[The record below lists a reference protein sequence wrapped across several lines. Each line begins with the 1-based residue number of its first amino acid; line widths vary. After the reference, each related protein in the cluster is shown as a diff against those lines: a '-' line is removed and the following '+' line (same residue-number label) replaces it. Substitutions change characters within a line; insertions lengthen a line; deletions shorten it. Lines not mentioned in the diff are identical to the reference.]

1 MNFTAKGRKYGIDKF
16 GVITQ
21 LDHRPFVYDP
31 NYSAIYDSEQYK
43 RGSDLLQALRAG
55 FACASHGRPINSLMD
70 VGYGNAAFINFVKKK
85 LEITSANTKCGEVE
99 LSRDESGLIPYVYG
113 HDITGVPLDGAY
125 LMPEF
130 VKADV
135 YTFHDVLEHFP
146 DCSFLKD
153 LPTETICI
161 SLPYCHF
168 HTEGLDWF
176 ENKYHH
182 LKPDEHIRHFN
193 AWSLTAF
200 MNQYGWKVVAESGHE
215 DIIRKGKDGLQNI
228 LSMAFKR

>member
-1 MNFTAKGRKYGIDKF
+1 MNFTAKGRKYEIDQF

-21 LDHRPFVYDP
+21 QDHRPFVYDP

-43 RGSDLLQALRAG
+43 RGSDILQALRLG
-55 FACASHGRPINSLMD
+55 FALGSHGKPIQSLMD
-70 VGYGNAAFINFVKKK
+70 VGYGNGAFINFIKKGHKQTEIYTK
-85 LEITSANTKCGEVE
+85 LGGLVAVE
-99 LSRDESGLIPYVYG
+99 ETGLIPFVYG
-113 HDITGVPLDGAY
+113 CDITGVPLDGAY

-135 YTFHDVLEHFP
+135 YTFWDVLEHFP

-153 LPTETICI
+153 LPAETVCI

-168 HTEGLDWF
+168 FMKGADWF
-176 ENKYHH
+176 ENEYHH

-193 AWSLTAF
+193 PWSLAAF
-200 MNQYGWKVVAESGHE
+200 MNQYGWKKVGESDHE
-215 DIIRKGKDGLQNI
+215 NIIRKGQNGLQNI
-228 LSMAFKR
+228 LSMAFKKI